1 MVHMDV
7 YDIKKLASTGTSV
20 VVKGAVKASDG
31 KNQVIEVV
39 ASEVIFVG
47 ECDPKGYPIAKAKIP
62 LEKLREIIRFRS
74 RTSLIQAVFRI
85 RNALAHATYALAWA

>member
-20 VVKGAVKASDG
+20 VVKGAVIKSEG

-74 RTSLIQAVFRI
+74 RTSLIQAVFRV
-85 RNALAHATYALAWA
+85 RQPRHLSV